1 MNVGNRARA
10 CFVRITDIGF
20 ESARHSIE
28 SWLLSSYPPLHRD
41 WGSGMEIYDQLRAN
55 CDKLLEAYH
64 SNLED
69 VQKLQD
75 TLIRDIL
82 PSVTDE
88 LNLTPDATEWAE
100 EWLSDTGTCLNAI

>member
-1 MNVGNRARA
+1 
-10 CFVRITDIGF
+10 
-20 ESARHSIE
+20 
-28 SWLLSSYPPLHRD
+28 
-41 WGSGMEIYDQLRAN
+41 MEIYDRLRPN

-64 SNLED
+64 TNLDD
-69 VQKLQD
+69 VQKLQE

-100 EWLSDTGTCLNAI
+100 EWLSDTGMCL